1 MLSGYIQYNTSYVLI
16 SFAAKAMFT
25 LIMLMLMD
33 NDSFVRIMDIL
44 VLLVHRE
51 IHKLISV

>member
-25 LIMLMLMD
+25 LIMLMD
-33 NDSFVRIMDIL
+33 NDSFVRIM
-44 VLLVHRE
+44 
-51 IHKLISV
+51 ISFISP